1 MKRAVYKK
9 QIIFVAIIFTLLFS
23 LAGCQTAEKKKVI
36 VYAAGS
42 LIIPF
47 DAIAKAFEA
56 EHPDIQVEAEYHG
69 SIQVIRQVTDIHIP
83 VDVVA
88 TADQALI
95 PMLMYAQNDPD
106 TGKPFATWS
115 MKFATNK
122 LALAYN
128 SNSKYAAEITS
139 DNWYKIISRT
149 DVKLGF
155 ADPRFDAVGYRTLM
169 ALKLAEKEY
178 SQQGLLY
185 QILNKQFTFPIL
197 QDSDTGVS
205 VIRVPEI
212 LETTPDA
219 HIVLRGASIQAI
231 ALLESGD
238 IDYAFEY
245 ESVIKQ
251 HDLKMIELP
260 DEINLGNPNFRKNY
274 QEVEVKMD
282 FQRFATVV
290 PDFVGDVIS
299 YGITIPANA
308 PDPTEAAE
316 FINFVLGPEGKEIMK
331 SYFHPLLDPIVPDHC
346 DLIPQSLQ
354 SYCGK

>member
-1 MKRAVYKK
+1 
-9 QIIFVAIIFTLLFS
+9 
-23 LAGCQTAEKKKVI
+23 
-36 VYAAGS
+36 
-42 LIIPF
+42 
-47 DAIAKAFEA
+47 
-56 EHPDIQVEAEYHG
+56 
-69 SIQVIRQVTDIHIP
+69 VTDIHIP

-115 MKFATNK
+115 MRFATNK

-128 SNSKYAAEITS
+128 ANSQYADEITS
-139 DNWYKIISRT
+139 DNWYEILSRP

-169 ALKLAEKEY
+169 ALKLAEKKY

-185 QILNKQFTFPIL
+185 HLMNKQFTFPIL
-197 QDSDTGVS
+197 QSSAAGIS
-205 VIRVPEI
+205 IIRIPEI

-219 HIVLRGASIQAI
+219 HLVLRGASIQAI

-245 ESVIKQ
+245 ESVINQ
-251 HDLKMIELP
+251 HNLKMIPLP
-260 DEINLGNPNFRKNY
+260 DEINLGNPDFRKNY

-282 FQRFATVV
+282 FQRFATVA

-316 FINFVLGPEGKEIMK
+316 FISFILGPEGKEIMK

-346 DLIPQSLQ
+346 DLMPQSLQ
-354 SYCGK
+354 FYCGNNPEK